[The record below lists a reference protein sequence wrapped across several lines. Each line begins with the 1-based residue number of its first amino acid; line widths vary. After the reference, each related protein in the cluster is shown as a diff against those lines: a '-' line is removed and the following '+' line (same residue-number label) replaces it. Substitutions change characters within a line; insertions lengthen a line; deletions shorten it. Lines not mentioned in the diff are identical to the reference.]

1 MYCHVHA
8 TVNDAHHAIGA
19 YLNMAPYR
27 QGAAGKGASV
37 DAAVQRMQHHSIV
50 TAMMLNVH

>member
-50 TAMMLNVH
+50 TTMMLNVN